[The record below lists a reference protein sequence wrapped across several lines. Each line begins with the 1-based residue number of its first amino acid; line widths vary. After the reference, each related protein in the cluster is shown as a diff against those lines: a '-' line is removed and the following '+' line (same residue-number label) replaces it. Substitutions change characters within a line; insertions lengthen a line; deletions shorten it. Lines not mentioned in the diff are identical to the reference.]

1 MRWPAAERFTWR
13 MITSQRA
20 LKGAISVAIAAGLTV
35 SLSGCFANPLESFT
49 DNLVEGTVE
58 NVVEG
63 ATGVDVDVDGDG
75 SGGSLPDS
83 WPAEL
88 PVPDGKIA
96 FSLAAGGAYS
106 ATVVV
111 ADEAAAKAGYEDF
124 VDNGFEVISE
134 ISLGEGGYA
143 YGLSSDTWT
152 VQYTWGVDD
161 EGTAT
166 VNISGIPTE

>member
-49 DNLVEGTVE
+49 DNLIEGTVE
-58 NVVEG
+58 NAIEG
-63 ATGVDVDVDGDG
+63 ATGAEVDVSGDG
-75 SGGSLPDS
+75 SSVSLPDS
-83 WPAEL
+83 WPGEL
-88 PVPDGKIA
+88 PVPDGNIL
-96 FSLAAGGAYS
+96 FSLSAGGTYT

-111 ADEAAAKAGYEDF
+111 ANEAAAKAGYEQF
-124 VDNGFEVISE
+124 VADGYEVTAE
-134 ISLGEGGYA
+134 LSLGEGSYA
-143 YGLSSDTWT
+143 YSLVSDAWA
-152 VQYTWGVDD
+152 VQYTWGIDE

-166 VNISGIPTE
+166 VNISGAPNE